1 MKLSKDTSYLRVC
14 VFHLFHHNIYLGFE
28 KKIFFCWFWK
38 KKCFFTPKKYFFWN
52 VDFLIAPWKNVTVMR
67 VGGITYQPGIMY
79 FWLGYFI
86 NRYNSFIYLFYG
98 VFSLHH
104 LFWFPKFENQATLVP
119 KGKLSRTNTWFFNSL
134 WPIWLITNQILQ
146 ITKT

>member
-1 MKLSKDTSYLRVC
+1 MQWSVMVFETFKGYQLFKSVC
-14 VFHLFHHNIYLGFE
+14 ISFISSQHLP
-28 KKIFFCWFWK
+28 WFWK